1 MLPSTPTPLLKIG
14 QPYVHLSKYTCAHT
28 HPGSHWL
35 LQWRI
40 ECSRVERVEWGWRGV
55 VGGKGKVYFEV
66 LAEQDEHVGIDVMEG
81 DGIKGRWST
90 LKSSRKG
97 RRKIFEEKKTDDK
110 RKRSLN
116 DEIRRGEGGDEG
128 SPISFLPTEP
138 TSLPRLQQWA
148 LWLSKKALIMHSKAH
163 FMLL

>member
-14 QPYVHLSKYTCAHT
+14 QPCVHLSKYTCART

-116 DEIRRGEGGDEG
+116 DDLKLEEEEKVGMRDLRY
-128 SPISFLPTEP
+128 PSFLPSQLPSHACSSEP
-138 TSLPRLQQWA
+138 CDFQRR
-148 LWLSKKALIMHSKAH
+148 H
-163 FMLL
+163 